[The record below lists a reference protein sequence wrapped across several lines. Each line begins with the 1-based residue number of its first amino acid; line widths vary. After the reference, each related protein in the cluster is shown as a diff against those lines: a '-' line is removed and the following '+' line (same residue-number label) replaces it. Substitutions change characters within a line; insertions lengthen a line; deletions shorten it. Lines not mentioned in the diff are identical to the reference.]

1 MGNAVFKNIRY
12 YRYVNA
18 LVSLQVLSMIVF
30 LWLPV
35 LEGGG
40 AVMRMQ
46 LFLSKFFFLLSIILY
61 FFISMILFFMYKY
74 KYRIKLKLKQW
85 WCIVS
90 IVLVTYLIG
99 FMKFIIQ

>member
-12 YRYVNA
+12 YRYINA
-18 LVSLQVLSMIVF
+18 LVSLQVLSMVAF

-35 LEGGG
+35 LEGG

-61 FFISMILFFMYKY
+61 VFISMTLFFMYKY
-74 KYRIKLKLKQW
+74 KYIIKFHSKLW
-85 WCIVS
+85 WYIVS
-90 IVLVTYLIG
+90 IVLVAYLIG
-99 FMKFIIQ
+99 FMKFII